1 MRRSLMNRKL
11 RKFVEYNSVT
21 LEKSDRTFE
30 AIYGVMFGDGQKDN
44 VMAEESTGYRVK
56 QYTYSDI
63 KAMIESAS
71 SALYE
76 KIGSTHAFVAL
87 EMENRVEWIVA
98 FWAIL
103 KSGNKPYLV
112 NCRHPKQLSCG
123 IVESLG
129 IKYVVGVGKTELPL
143 EFIDVTELKSDKPFN
158 ADFENEIALST
169 SATTMK
175 ETVCFYTGREISS
188 QILNARTILKQSK
201 LIPAHVNGSLKQLA
215 FLPFYHIFGLI
226 AVYFWFTYYGRC
238 IVFLRDYSSDSIL
251 RTCRNHGVTHVFAV
265 PMLWHTMEKEVR
277 KAVRSRGEAAE
288 KKFEKGLAICEKI
301 QNVFP
306 MLGIRISHIILREI
320 TGSLFG
326 NSIRCCISGGSYIN
340 DSALKL
346 FNALGYPLHNGYG
359 MSEIGITSVELGS
372 RPKDRNMN
380 SVGLPFD
387 SVEYRISEKGTLLV
401 KGDSICSKMT
411 VNGETVPRG
420 EWFDTGDVAKY
431 VDGRYYIIGRL
442 GDAVIGENGENIN
455 PDVIEQSLDISD
467 AEAFCVLGLEHDGSE
482 ELSLVVKI
490 NRYLPSDRIASM
502 ISRIYSSNDA
512 LPMATRVKRFY
523 MTYDDL
529 CAKTAVKV
537 GRAYLKKIIGEGKVA
552 LIPFSE
558 IKASDNVGFDAE
570 STVAKAVI
578 KIIADNLDIEKDSIG
593 ADSHIVHDL
602 GATSLQY
609 FNIVSDIA
617 KEFSLTGYSENDS
630 FCYTLRDI
638 CDYIERHI

>member
-1 MRRSLMNRKL
+1 MKRKL
-11 RKFVEYNSVT
+11 RKLVEYNSET

-30 AIYGVMFGDGQKDN
+30 AIYGVMFGDGHKNN

-277 KAVRSRGEAAE
+277 KAYCFFV
-288 KKFEKGLAICEKI
+288 
-301 QNVFP
+301 Q
-306 MLGIRISHIILREI
+306 
-320 TGSLFG
+320 
-326 NSIRCCISGGSYIN
+326 
-340 DSALKL
+340 
-346 FNALGYPLHNGYG
+346 
-359 MSEIGITSVELGS
+359 
-372 RPKDRNMN
+372 
-380 SVGLPFD
+380 
-387 SVEYRISEKGTLLV
+387 GTV
-401 KGDSICSKMT
+401 
-411 VNGETVPRG
+411 
-420 EWFDTGDVAKY
+420 
-431 VDGRYYIIGRL
+431 
-442 GDAVIGENGENIN
+442 
-455 PDVIEQSLDISD
+455 
-467 AEAFCVLGLEHDGSE
+467 
-482 ELSLVVKI
+482 
-490 NRYLPSDRIASM
+490 
-502 ISRIYSSNDA
+502 
-512 LPMATRVKRFY
+512 
-523 MTYDDL
+523 
-529 CAKTAVKV
+529 
-537 GRAYLKKIIGEGKVA
+537 
-552 LIPFSE
+552 
-558 IKASDNVGFDAE
+558 
-570 STVAKAVI
+570 
-578 KIIADNLDIEKDSIG
+578 
-593 ADSHIVHDL
+593 
-602 GATSLQY
+602 
-609 FNIVSDIA
+609 
-617 KEFSLTGYSENDS
+617 
-630 FCYTLRDI
+630 
-638 CDYIERHI
+638 